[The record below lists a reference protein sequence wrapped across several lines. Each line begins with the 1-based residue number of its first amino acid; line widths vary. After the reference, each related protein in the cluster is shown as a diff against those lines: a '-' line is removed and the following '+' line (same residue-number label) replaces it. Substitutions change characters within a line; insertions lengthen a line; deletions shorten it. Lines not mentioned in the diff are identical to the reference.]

1 MKFGMSGQ
9 GAMPDG
15 MMLSDFGLRVRSA
28 CNRERGAQKYCFWL
42 FSASPCILKG
52 QSIKNIMVSIKFWIV
67 PEIFIHIG
75 P

>member
-1 MKFGMSGQ
+1 MSGQ
-9 GAMPDG
+9 GAMPEG
-15 MMLSDFGLRVRSA
+15 MMLSDFGLRVPSARNHARSA
-28 CNRERGAQKYCFWL
+28 QKCCFWL

>member
-15 MMLSDFGLRVRSA
+15 MMLSDFGLRARSA
-28 CNRERGAQKYCFWL
+28 RNRARGAQKCCFWL

-52 QSIKNIMVSIKFWIV
+52 QSTKTLCLASNF
-67 PEIFIHIG
+67 G
-75 P
+75 